1 MILTAIQR
9 KRWPSVR
16 LQADDHT
23 LTFSSGTWSETLHP
37 AALTALPHRP
47 FNGRF
52 PVPACAV
59 SFEVAGH
66 EQVLLFWTP
75 RVTTV
80 IRELALRGWDAEVAS

>member
-1 MILTAIQR
+1 
-9 KRWPSVR
+9 
-16 LQADDHT
+16 
-23 LTFSSGTWSETLHP
+23 
-37 AALTALPHRP
+37 LPHRP